1 MNQGDES
8 MQIGILGSGD
18 VGQALGKGFAA
29 RDYQV
34 RIGSRTPD
42 SEKLAKWLEENPNC
56 STGIFEETASFGEI
70 VIMAVAGSAVEEV
83 INLANPENLTGKIV
97 IDVTNPLDFSSNPPG
112 VTIWGGESLAEKLQN
127 AISDAKVVKCW
138 NTVPNSLMVDPQVA
152 GSKPSMLICGN
163 DADAKATVKGIL
175 QDFGWDDII
184 DVGDIVG
191 ARYLE
196 TQVAL
201 WVRISIARGTYNH
214 AFRDL
219 VG

>member
-1 MNQGDES
+1 MN
-8 MQIGILGSGD
+8 IGILGSGD
-18 VGQALGKGFAA
+18 VGQALGKGFVD
-29 RDYQV
+29 RGYLV

-42 SEKLAKWLEENPNC
+42 DEKLAGWLASNPSN
-56 STGIFEETASFGEI
+56 STGTFDDTAAFGEI
-70 VIMAVAGSAVEEV
+70 IVIAVKGSAVEDV
-83 INLANPENLTGKIV
+83 INMANPENLAGKIL
-97 IDVTNPLDFSSNPPG
+97 IDVTNPLDFSTNPPG
-112 VTIWGGESLAEKLQN
+112 ISIWGGESLAEKIQN
-127 AISDAKVVKCW
+127 AVPDAKVVKCW

-163 DADAKATVKGIL
+163 DANAKSTVKGIL
-175 QDFGWDDII
+175 EDFGYDDVI

-201 WVRISIARGTYNH
+201 WVRISMARGTYKH

-219 VG
+219 AE